1 MICLHE
7 CVLRRRCL
15 TSILPLVR
23 AAATVQRQRSCG
35 RKRATQRFSICTG
48 GGELLSSGDTG
59 ARGTYKPVS
68 TAQSQTN
75 TRNRELFAEM
85 SGWLTDAAVLP
96 RPPNTINGRDQ
107 AHGGPDD
114 EGDVGL
120 GSAMMGDDD
129 Y

>member
-1 MICLHE
+1 M
-7 CVLRRRCL
+7 CVAEKVSNQHTAPR
-15 TSILPLVR
+15 TSGSDCAEAKELWTKACD
-23 AAATVQRQRSCG
+23 AALLDLY
-35 RKRATQRFSICTG
+35 G